1 MGKTTELPSLLVV
14 PIEDFLAE
22 LQHSNRS
29 AHTLRAYRTDLAEF
43 AHFYHGTVDQIDT
56 HILRSFFEQ
65 HSQLSPATRS
75 RKQAAVASFLKWAYQ
90 NGLIEDNPMLRM
102 QRVKLESPTP
112 KAVSRTLIERVLAV
126 IPPTC
131 SRDALLFRLIFE
143 TGMRVGEALNLY
155 VEDVDLTLDDER
167 IEVLG
172 KGQRRR
178 TVLLD
183 DPGLVQRLRRY
194 LKQMGYQHGP
204 LFRAQKNARGGPL
217 RYQSVQELWD
227 KYCRQAGVRC
237 SLHQLRHTHATE
249 LVNDGVSL
257 ATIRKR
263 LGHKNIQTT
272 LRYAEQSDQ
281 TADAELRSR
290 RRRLQRR
297 TPD

>member
-1 MGKTTELPSLLVV
+1 MHQLNMGKTTESPLAES
-14 PIEDFLAE
+14 IQAFLAD

-29 AHTLRAYRTDLAEF
+29 AHTLRAYRTDLDELALF
-43 AHFYHGTVDQIDT
+43 HPGTLDQIDT
-56 HILRSFFEQ
+56 RLLRDFFE
-65 HSQLSPATRS
+65 HSAHLSPASRS

-90 NGLIEDNPMLRM
+90 NWLTDDNPMLRLP
-102 QRVKLESPTP
+102 RVKLEAPP
-112 KAVSRTLIERVLAV
+112 PRAVSREVVEQVLAV
-126 IPPTC
+126 IPPTQT
-131 SRDALLFRLIFE
+131 RDALLFRLILE
-143 TGMRVGEALNLY
+143 TGMRVGEALNIY

-172 KGQRRR
+172 KGQRCR

-183 DPGLVQRLRRY
+183 DPQLVQRLRRY
-194 LKQMGYQHGP
+194 LKQTGYQHGP

-217 RYQSVQELWD
+217 RYQSAQELWA
-227 KYCRQAGVRC
+227 KYCRQADVRC

-272 LRYAEQSDQ
+272 LRYAEQSDE
-281 TADAELRSR
+281 TADSELRAR
-290 RRRLQRR
+290 R
-297 TPD
+297 